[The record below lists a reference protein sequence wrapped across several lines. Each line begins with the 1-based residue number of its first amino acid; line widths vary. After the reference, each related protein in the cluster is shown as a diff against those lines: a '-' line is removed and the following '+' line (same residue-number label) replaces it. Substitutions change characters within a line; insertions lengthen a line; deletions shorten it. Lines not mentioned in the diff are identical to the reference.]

1 MPAAFERLKANY
13 ANQSDRLHFLNCA
26 VSNRSGNLDMYEV
39 GDEELEQSQFPFWVR
54 QIASASE
61 AQVKKHFPGTKIQT
75 ELSPLQ
81 GYRT

>member
-1 MPAAFERLKANY
+1 MPAAGERLKANY

-61 AQVKKHFPGTKIQT
+61 AQVKKHFPGTKIQS